1 MALKATIH
9 KADVS
14 ISDMDRG
21 YYASHSLTL
30 AQHPSETIERLM
42 LRLVVFILHASERL
56 SFTKDIA
63 GEDEPALWQKN
74 YSDEIELWIDLGE
87 PDERR
92 LRQSCGRADSVWV
105 YTYNGRAGNVWWKG
119 IESKL
124 SRLENLNVIG
134 IAPDTLAQIAALN
147 SRGMQLQA
155 TIQDGQLWLSN
166 GDGSETVLVE
176 GEKLKVAGE

>member
-21 YYASHSLTL
+21 YYANHSLTL

-42 LRLVVFILHASERL
+42 LRLVTFILHADERL
-56 SFTKDIA
+56 SFTRDIA
-63 GEDEPALWQKN
+63 GDDEPALWKKN
-74 YSDEIELWIDLGE
+74 YADEIELWIDLGE

-92 LRQSCGRADSVWV
+92 LRQSCGRAEQVWV
-105 YTYNGRAGNVWWKG
+105 YSYGGRASEVWWKG
-119 IESKL
+119 IENKL
-124 SRLENLNVIG
+124 GRLDNLHVIG
-134 IAPDTLAQIAALN
+134 ISPDTLAQLAAMN
-147 SRGMQLQA
+147 QRGMQLQA
-155 TIQDGQLWLSN
+155 TIQDGQLWLS
-166 GDGSETVLVE
+166 DGTNTVLVE